1 LLPDQDPEALQESA
15 LVELQLKVALWLQV
29 TEPLVRRL
37 TVGVTLLHDP
47 LLQVSLA

>member
-1 LLPDQDPEALQESA
+1 VKLPTDSEPFVTLLPDHDPEALQESA

-37 TVGVTLLHDP
+37 TVGW
-47 LLQVSLA
+47 